1 MTRPSHNS
9 GEKNHTAKLTEA
21 KVKQIRKMHKSGITQ
36 REICKHFPVNKTAIN
51 NVVLRKSW
59 KHVRD

>member
-1 MTRPSHNS
+1 MTKASHNS

-21 KVKQIRKMHKSGITQ
+21 TVKQIRKMFKRGLTQ
-36 REICKHFPVNKTAIN
+36 REICKHFPVKKTAIN
-51 NVVLRKSW
+51 NVVLRNSW